1 MAPAFKTGSRMI
13 VHQFLQWVETAP
25 PDRRPEAAFALGR
38 AYLANEHDEDVKNA
52 MEAALTVL
60 LDNASPDVRFAVA
73 DALAASPEAPRHIV
87 VTLAADQPH
96 IAAVA
101 LGRSPLL
108 IDSELVDIVAAASEP
123 LQVAVASRPLVSS
136 TVAASVA
143 EVGERDAC
151 LALLANGG
159 ATIAA
164 ISLRRMVERFGD
176 DAALREA
183 MLARPDLTADVHQML
198 VRHLGNL
205 LGEMIVSRSWVSEAR
220 ARTVTRDACD
230 RATVAIA
237 AETETDDLPALVEH
251 LRITGQLTTALLLR
265 AVCAGNVDFFEA
277 GLAVLARVP
286 QQRVSNLVRAG
297 RATALRAICAKAG
310 LPRLAFDGFSAALD
324 TWRRI
329 AEEENEPE
337 DRYRFT
343 REIVDAV
350 ITRYADITEGEANE
364 LAAMLRR
371 FAADQARDA
380 AREYARE
387 ASAA

>member
-1 MAPAFKTGSRMI
+1 
-13 VHQFLQWVETAP
+13 
-25 PDRRPEAAFALGR
+25 
-38 AYLANEHDEDVKNA
+38 
-52 MEAALTVL
+52 MEAAITVL
-60 LDNASPDVRFAVA
+60 LDSASPDVRFAVA
-73 DALAASPEAPRHIV
+73 DALSASPDAPRHVI
-87 VTLAADQPH
+87 VTLVADQPH

-101 LGRSPLL
+101 LARSPLL
-108 IDSELVDIVAAASEP
+108 IDSELVDIVAAASDP
-123 LQVAVASRPLVSS
+123 LQVAVASRPVVSS
-136 TVAASVA
+136 TVSASIA
-143 EVGERDAC
+143 EVGERGGC
-151 LALLANGG
+151 LALVANPG
-159 ATIAA
+159 ASIAS
-164 ISLRRMVERFGD
+164 ISLKRIVERFGD
-176 DAALREA
+176 DAEIREA
-183 MLARPDLTADVHQML
+183 MLARPDLAVDVHQML
-198 VRHLGNL
+198 IRHLGDL
-205 LGEMIVSRSWVSEAR
+205 LGDMIVQRSWVSEGR
-220 ARTVTRDACD
+220 ARKVTRDACD

-237 AETETDDLPALVEH
+237 AETTTEDLPALVEH
-251 LRITGQLTTALLLR
+251 LRITEQLTTALLLR
-265 AVCAGNVDFFEA
+265 AVCAGNIDFFES
-277 GLAVLARVP
+277 GLAVLAHVP
-286 QQRVSNLVRAG
+286 RQRVSHLVRAG

-329 AEEENEPE
+329 AEEEVGPE